1 MKTVNCEK
9 SIGGRQALTDA
20 SRLTVAKLKAL
31 CVLHDL
37 PTSGRKADLVERLLE
52 AGLDRASV
60 GLPDAK
66 QAEEA
71 AEEVIS
77 LEPESEPEPEPEP
90 IFIEAEPAPVDVA
103 VPLPTTP
110 EEEVLEAEVLD
121 AIPVDDE
128 PEVALE
134 TPPVVPLPGAKP
146 SNPTTLLDMIKT
158 PKAAAVVLVLLL
170 LGAGGSYWFGQQLQ
184 PVTVD
189 ALRYGDRMG
198 FVLVGGELTATE
210 GFVEPVIEQLDIE
223 DDICRL
229 EVSFSGTGDVA
240 VHQGTMLD
248 IPSQGSDDRLL
259 GTVSVR
265 GAHGAE
271 WLAVQQEATYD
282 LDELVVKRHLRSIV
296 PGSSECSSSS
306 ASASGTAELTLTSWT
321 EIGDRVNLRSN
332 ANWEVDLEGVVRGST
347 TTYGVG
353 GLLGSFEVFAP
364 GIAMLTQPVELQS
377 LVGTVPIE
385 KGATGTGL
393 GWDWSVIGA
402 EDFAGKR
409 MWRIVATQPDLNT
422 YCLGS
427 ATLSMWV
434 EADNPWASRQT
445 VDVRL
450 SSDNA
455 GQQDCSTLSQQ
466 LGDAVLPDGEFRLT
480 HTFERTS
487 LSRGEDRLDLG
498 TTYIGRPSPSE
509 LGAPDE
515 SLVTWTRNASHVPD
529 GASAATTTLEE
540 AVACLRAV
548 GSSAS
553 GANAALDDEGYIWRA
568 VGDSGGD
575 VDAWNLSWVGTDD
588 AHGWVRL
595 DVGAGE
601 NGTCSFVNKESQDL
615 GIVWNRE
622 SAPAVLSMGEV
633 EEMLLAEGRF
643 PEFVGSRGLFD
654 TTGNHNDGLRRGVLV
669 AVPDDGLTGLISEL
683 VDGEAGATTYDY
695 VRTWEAQGWESTLS
709 VAVDA
714 TSGRV
719 LATSLIERPA

>member
-1 MKTVNCEK
+1 M
-9 SIGGRQALTDA
+9 
-20 SRLTVAKLKAL
+20 
-31 CVLHDL
+31 
-37 PTSGRKADLVERLLE
+37 
-52 AGLDRASV
+52 
-60 GLPDAK
+60 
-66 QAEEA
+66 
-71 AEEVIS
+71 
-77 LEPESEPEPEPEP
+77 
-90 IFIEAEPAPVDVA
+90 
-103 VPLPTTP
+103 
-110 EEEVLEAEVLD
+110 
-121 AIPVDDE
+121 
-128 PEVALE
+128 
-134 TPPVVPLPGAKP
+134 
-146 SNPTTLLDMIKT
+146 
-158 PKAAAVVLVLLL
+158 
-170 LGAGGSYWFGQQLQ
+170 
-184 PVTVD
+184 
-189 ALRYGDRMG
+189 
-198 FVLVGGELTATE
+198 
-210 GFVEPVIEQLDIE
+210 
-223 DDICRL
+223 
-229 EVSFSGTGDVA
+229 
-240 VHQGTMLD
+240 
-248 IPSQGSDDRLL
+248 
-259 GTVSVR
+259 
-265 GAHGAE
+265 
-271 WLAVQQEATYD
+271 
-282 LDELVVKRHLRSIV
+282 KRHLRSIV
-296 PGSSECSSSS
+296 PGSSDCSSSS
-306 ASASGTAELTLTSWT
+306 ASASGTADLTLTSWT

-332 ANWEVDLEGVVRGST
+332 ADWEVDLEGVVRGST

-409 MWRIVATQPDLNT
+409 MWRIVATQPDLST

-498 TTYIGRPSPSE
+498 TTYVGRPSPSE

-515 SLVTWTRNASHVPD
+515 SLVSWTRNASHVPD

-622 SAPAVLSMGEV
+622 SAPAVLSMDEV
-633 EEMLLAEGRF
+633 EGCCS
-643 PEFVGSRGLFD
+643 PRGGFRNLWEAKGCLTPTAIT
-654 TTGNHNDGLRRGVLV
+654 TTGCAAGCWLRS
-669 AVPDDGLTGLISEL
+669 PTMD
-683 VDGEAGATTYDY
+683 
-695 VRTWEAQGWESTLS
+695 
-709 VAVDA
+709 
-714 TSGRV
+714 
-719 LATSLIERPA
+719 

>member
-1 MKTVNCEK
+1 M
-9 SIGGRQALTDA
+9 TDA

-31 CVLHDL
+31 CVLQDL
-37 PTSGRKADLVERLLE
+37 PTGGRKADLVERLLA
-52 AGLDRASV
+52 AGLDRTTL
-60 GLPDAK
+60 GLSEAK
-66 QAEEA
+66 PPEA
-71 AEEVIS
+71 GDEEVIS
-77 LEPESEPEPEPEP
+77 LEPEPEPEPVAVEVEEVSL
-90 IFIEAEPAPVDVA
+90 EAD
-103 VPLPTTP
+103 VPLPSAR
-110 EEEVLEAEVLD
+110 EDEVLEAEVLEAEVLD
-121 AIPVDDE
+121 TEEEDR
-128 PEVALE
+128 LE
-134 TPPVVPLPGAKP
+134 SPPVVPLPGSKP
-146 SNPTTLLDMIKT
+146 SGPTTLLDMVRT

-170 LGAGGSYWFGQQLQ
+170 VGAGGWYWVGQQLQ

-189 ALRYGDRMG
+189 ALRYGDQMG
-198 FVLVGGELTATE
+198 FILVDGELTATE

-296 PGSSECSSSS
+296 PGSSDCSSSS
-306 ASASGTAELTLTSWT
+306 ASASGAAELTLTSWT
-321 EIGDRVNLRSN
+321 EIGDRVNLRTN
-332 ANWEVDLEGVVRGST
+332 ADWEIDLEGVVRGST

-364 GIAMLTQPVELQS
+364 GIAMLSQPVELQS

-409 MWRIVATQPDLNT
+409 MWRIVATQPDLST

-450 SSDNA
+450 SADNT
-455 GQQDCSTLSQQ
+455 GQQDCSTLSKQ

-487 LSRGEDRLDLG
+487 LSRGDDRLDLG
-498 TTYIGRPSPSE
+498 TTYVGRPSPSE
-509 LGAPDE
+509 LGAPEE

-529 GASAATTTLEE
+529 GAPAATTTLED
-540 AVACLRAV
+540 AVACLRSV

-553 GANAALDDEGYIWRA
+553 GANAALDDDGYIWRS
-568 VGDSGGD
+568 VGDSGGE

-588 AHGWVRL
+588 AHGWVRV

-601 NGTCSFVNKESQDL
+601 NGGCTFVSKESQDL
-615 GIVWNRE
+615 GIVWNRD
-622 SAPAVLSMGEV
+622 SAPAVLTMEEV
-633 EEMLLAEGRF
+633 EGMLIAEGRF
-643 PEFVGSRGLFD
+643 PEFVGASGLFGTSGD
-654 TTGNHNDGLRRGVLV
+654 HNEGLRRGVLV

-683 VDGEAGATTYDY
+683 GDGDAGATTYDF

-714 TSGRV
+714 SSGRV
-719 LATSLIERPA
+719 LATSLVERPA

>member
-1 MKTVNCEK
+1 
-9 SIGGRQALTDA
+9 LTDA
-20 SRLTVAKLKAL
+20 SSLTVAKLKAL

-37 PTSGRKADLVERLLE
+37 PTGGRKAELVERLLE
-52 AGLDRASV
+52 AGLDRISV
-60 GLPDAK
+60 GLSVQDAP
-66 QAEEA
+66 EPEV
-71 AEEVIS
+71 EEVIS
-77 LEPESEPEPEPEP
+77 LELEPEPEVLA
-90 IFIEAEPAPVDVA
+90 IEAEPAPAADV
-103 VPLPTTP
+103 VPLPKN
-110 EEEVLEAEVLD
+110 EEEDVLEAEVLD
-121 AIPVDDE
+121 AIPVEDDV
-128 PEVALE
+128 PEGTDRVDE
-134 TPPVVPLPGAKP
+134 VPPAVPLPGSKP
-146 SNPTTLLDMIKT
+146 GGNATLFDMIRT
-158 PKAAAVVLVLLL
+158 PKAAAVLLVLLL
-170 LGAGGSYWFGQQLQ
+170 LGAGGWYWVEQQLE

-189 ALRYGDRMG
+189 ALRYGDEMG
-198 FVLVGGELTATE
+198 FVLIDGQLTATE
-210 GFVEPVIEQLDIE
+210 GFVEPVIQQLDIE

-229 EVSFSGTGDVA
+229 EVSFSGSGDVA
-240 VHQGTMLD
+240 VHEGTMLD

-296 PGSSECSSSS
+296 PGSSDCSSSS
-306 ASASGTAELTLTSWT
+306 ASASGAAELTLTSWT
-321 EIGDRVNLRSN
+321 EIGDRVTLRSN
-332 ANWEVDLEGVVRGST
+332 ADWEVDLEGVVRGST

-377 LVGTVPIE
+377 LVGTTPIE
-385 KGATGTGL
+385 TGATGSGL
-393 GWDWSVIGA
+393 GWDWSVVGA

-409 MWRIVATQPDLNT
+409 MWRIVATQPDLAT

-450 SSDNA
+450 SSDNN

-487 LSRGEDRLDLG
+487 LSRGADRLDLG
-498 TTYIGRPSPSE
+498 TTYIGRPSPNE
-509 LGAPDE
+509 LGAPDDA
-515 SLVTWTRNASHVPD
+515 LVDWTRNASHVPD
-529 GASAATTTLEE
+529 GAPSASTTLED
-540 AVACLRAV
+540 AFACLRSV

-553 GANAALDDEGYIWRA
+553 GANAALDNEGYIWRA
-568 VGDSGGD
+568 VGESGSVED
-575 VDAWNLSWVGTDD
+575 EWNLSWVGNDD
-588 AHGWVRL
+588 AHGWVRVN
-595 DVGAGE
+595 VGPGE
-601 NGTCSFVNKESQDL
+601 NGTCTFVHKESLDL

-622 SAPAVLSMGEV
+622 SAPAVLPLDEV
-633 EEMLLAEGRF
+633 EALLVAEGRF
-643 PEFVGSRGLFD
+643 PELVGSAGLFD
-654 TTGNHNDGLRRGVLV
+654 ADGGHNDGLRRGVLV

-695 VRTWEAQGWESTLS
+695 VRTWEHQGWDSSFS

-714 TSGRV
+714 TSGRL

>member
-1 MKTVNCEK
+1 
-9 SIGGRQALTDA
+9 LTDA
-20 SRLTVAKLKAL
+20 SSLTVAKLKAL

-37 PTSGRKADLVERLLE
+37 PTSGVKAVLVERLLE
-52 AGLDRASV
+52 AGLDRSSI
-60 GLPDAK
+60 GLPDLQTEDAS
-66 QAEEA
+66 
-71 AEEVIS
+71 EEVIS
-77 LEPESEPEPEPEP
+77 LEPEPEPVV
-90 IFIEAEPAPVDVA
+90 IEAEPASPAVE
-103 VPLPTTP
+103 VPLPAV
-110 EEEVLEAEVLD
+110 EDDEVLEAEVLD
-121 AIPVDDE
+121 AIPIEDDAPE
-128 PEVALE
+128 DAAPLPEV
-134 TPPVVPLPGAKP
+134 PPAVPLPGSKTAR
-146 SNPTTLLDMIKT
+146 NTTLLDMVKT
-158 PKAAAVVLVLLL
+158 PKAAAVLLVVLF
-170 LGAGGSYWFGQQLQ
+170 LGAGGWYWVEQQLD

-189 ALRYGDRMG
+189 ALRYGDEMG
-198 FVLVGGELTATE
+198 FVLIDGQLTATE

-240 VHQGTMLD
+240 VHEGTMLD
-248 IPSQGSDDRLL
+248 IPSQGSDTRLL

-296 PGSSECSSSS
+296 PGSNDCSSSS
-306 ASASGTAELTLTSWT
+306 ASASGAAELALTSWT
-321 EIGDRVNLRSN
+321 EIGDRVTLRSN
-332 ANWEVDLEGVVRGST
+332 ADWEVDLEGVVRGST

-377 LVGTVPIE
+377 LVGTTPIE
-385 KGATGTGL
+385 TGATGTGL
-393 GWDWSVIGA
+393 GWDWSVVGA

-409 MWRIVATQPDLNT
+409 MWRIVATQPDLAT

-450 SSDNA
+450 SSDNN

-487 LSRGEDRLDLG
+487 LTRGADRLDLG
-498 TTYIGRPSPSE
+498 TTYLGRPSPAE
-509 LGAPDE
+509 LGAPE
-515 SLVTWTRNASHVPD
+515 EALVDWTRNASHVPD
-529 GASAATTTLEE
+529 AASGASTTLEE
-540 AVACLRAV
+540 AVSCLRSV

-553 GANAALDDEGYIWRA
+553 GANAALDNEGYIWRA
-568 VGDSGGD
+568 VGDSGGE
-575 VDAWNLSWVGTDD
+575 VDAWNLSWVGNDD

-595 DVGAGE
+595 DVSSGE
-601 NGTCSFVNKESQDL
+601 SGTCTFVEKGPLDL

-622 SAPAVLSMGEV
+622 SAPAVLPMDEV
-633 EEMLLAEGRF
+633 EALLLAEDRF
-643 PEFVGSRGLFD
+643 PELVGSKGLFD
-654 TTGNHNDGLRRGVLV
+654 ANGGHNDGLRRGVLV

-695 VRTWEAQGWESTLS
+695 VRTWDQQGWDSTLS
-709 VAVDA
+709 VAIDG
-714 TSGRV
+714 TSGRL
-719 LATSLIERPA
+719 LATSLVERPA

>member
-1 MKTVNCEK
+1 M
-9 SIGGRQALTDA
+9 TDA
-20 SRLTVAKLKAL
+20 SSLTVAKLKAL

-37 PTSGRKADLVERLLE
+37 PTGGRKAELVERLLE
-52 AGLDRASV
+52 AGLDRSSV
-60 GLPDAK
+60 GLSVQDAP
-66 QAEEA
+66 EPEV
-71 AEEVIS
+71 EEVIS
-77 LEPESEPEPEPEP
+77 LELEPEPEV
-90 IFIEAEPAPVDVA
+90 IAIEAEPAPAADV
-103 VPLPTTP
+103 VPLPSD
-110 EEEVLEAEVLD
+110 EEEDVLEAEVLD
-121 AIPVDDE
+121 AIPVEDDVSE
-128 PEVALE
+128 GTDHVDEV
-134 TPPVVPLPGAKP
+134 PPAVPLPGSKP
-146 SNPTTLLDMIKT
+146 GGNATLLDMIRT
-158 PKAAAVVLVLLL
+158 PKAAAVLLVLLL
-170 LGAGGSYWFGQQLQ
+170 LGAGGWYWVEQQLE

-189 ALRYGDRMG
+189 ALRYGDEMG
-198 FVLVGGELTATE
+198 FVLIDGQLTATE
-210 GFVEPVIEQLDIE
+210 GFVEPVIQQLDIE

-229 EVSFSGTGDVA
+229 EVSFSGSGDVA
-240 VHQGTMLD
+240 VHEGTMLD

-296 PGSSECSSSS
+296 PGSNDCSSSS
-306 ASASGTAELTLTSWT
+306 ASASGAAELTLTSWT
-321 EIGDRVNLRSN
+321 EIGDRVTLRSN
-332 ANWEVDLEGVVRGST
+332 ADWEVDLEGVVRGST

-377 LVGTVPIE
+377 LVGTTPIE
-385 KGATGTGL
+385 TGATGSGL
-393 GWDWSVIGA
+393 GWDWSVVGA

-409 MWRIVATQPDLNT
+409 MWRIVATQPDLAT

-450 SSDNA
+450 SSDNN

-487 LSRGEDRLDLG
+487 LSRGADRLDLG
-498 TTYIGRPSPSE
+498 TTYIGRPSPNE
-509 LGAPDE
+509 LGAPDDA
-515 SLVTWTRNASHVPD
+515 LVDWTRNASHVPD
-529 GASAATTTLEE
+529 GAPSASTTLED
-540 AVACLRAV
+540 AFACLRSV

-553 GANAALDDEGYIWRA
+553 GANAALDNEGYIWRA
-568 VGDSGGD
+568 VGESGSVED
-575 VDAWNLSWVGTDD
+575 EWNLSWVGNDD
-588 AHGWVRL
+588 AHGWVRV
-595 DVGAGE
+595 DVGPGE
-601 NGTCSFVNKESQDL
+601 NGTCTFVQKESLDL

-622 SAPAVLSMGEV
+622 SAPAVLPLDEV
-633 EEMLLAEGRF
+633 EALLVAEGRF
-643 PEFVGSRGLFD
+643 PELVGSAGLFD
-654 TTGNHNDGLRRGVLV
+654 ADGGHNDGLRRGVLV

-695 VRTWEAQGWESTLS
+695 VRTWERGGWDSSFS

-714 TSGRV
+714 TSGRL

>member
-1 MKTVNCEK
+1 LKTVNCEK
-9 SIGGRQALTDA
+9 TFGGRGALSDA
-20 SRLTVAKLKAL
+20 SSLTVAKLKAL
-31 CVLHDL
+31 CVLHDQ
-37 PTSGRKADLVERLLE
+37 PTSGRKADLVARLLE
-52 AGLDRASV
+52 AGLDRSTV
-60 GLPDAK
+60 GLSEPREAE
-66 QAEEA
+66 QAD
-71 AEEVIS
+71 EEVIS
-77 LEPESEPEPEPEP
+77 LELEPEPVRAPEV
-90 IFIEAEPAPVDVA
+90 PVPKLDD
-103 VPLPTTP
+103 VPLPAAE

-121 AIPVDDE
+121 AIPIEDDAPE
-128 PEVALE
+128 EDTPPEVV
-134 TPPVVPLPGAKP
+134 PPVVPLPGSK
-146 SNPTTLLDMIKT
+146 STGPTTLFDMVKT

-170 LGAGGSYWFGQQLQ
+170 LGAGGWYWAGQQLN

-198 FVLVGGELTATE
+198 FVLVDGQLTATE
-210 GFVEPVIEQLDIE
+210 GFVEPVIDQLDIE

-229 EVSFSGTGDVA
+229 EVSFSGDGDVS
-240 VHQGTMLD
+240 VHQGTLLD

-265 GAHGAE
+265 GAHGME

-306 ASASGTAELTLTSWT
+306 ASASGSADLTLTSWT

-332 ANWEVDLEGVVRGST
+332 AAWEVDLEGVVRGST

-364 GIAMLTQPVELQS
+364 GIAMLTQPVELQA
-377 LVGTVPIE
+377 LVGSTPIE
-385 KGATGTGL
+385 KGATGSGL

-409 MWRIVATQPDLNT
+409 MWRIVATQPDLTT

-450 SSDNA
+450 SSENT

-487 LSRGEDRLDLG
+487 ISRGEDRLDLG
-498 TTYIGRPSPSE
+498 TTYVGRPSPNE
-509 LGAPDE
+509 LGAPEDA
-515 SLVTWTRNASHVPD
+515 LVDWTRNATHVPD
-529 GASAATTTLEE
+529 GATAASTTVED
-540 AVACLRAV
+540 AVACLRSV

-553 GANAALDDEGYIWRA
+553 GANGALDNEGYIWRA
-568 VGDSGGD
+568 VGDSDGS
-575 VDAWNLSWVGTDD
+575 VDAWNLSWVGNDD
-588 AHGWVRL
+588 AHGWVRV
-595 DVGAGE
+595 DVGPGDD
-601 NGTCSFVNKESQDL
+601 GSCTFVAKESLDL

-622 SAPAVLSMGEV
+622 SAPAVVSMSEV
-633 EEMLLAEGRF
+633 EGMLVAEGRF
-643 PEFVGSRGLFD
+643 PELMGNKGLFD
-654 TTGNHNDGLRRGVLV
+654 DDGSYNEGLRRGVLV

-683 VDGEAGATTYDY
+683 VDGDAGATTYDY
-695 VRTWEAQGWESTLS
+695 VRTWEAQGWDSSLS

-714 TSGRV
+714 TSGRL

>member
-1 MKTVNCEK
+1 MPSRLKRPLKK
-9 SIGGRQALTDA
+9 SFRLNQNQNRNRSLNPSSSRPNLLGGR
-20 SRLTVAKLKAL
+20 R
-31 CVLHDL
+31 C
-37 PTSGRKADLVERLLE
+37 
-52 AGLDRASV
+52 
-60 GLPDAK
+60 
-66 QAEEA
+66 
-71 AEEVIS
+71 
-77 LEPESEPEPEPEP
+77 
-90 IFIEAEPAPVDVA
+90 
-103 VPLPTTP
+103 PLPTAT

-134 TPPVVPLPGAKP
+134 TPPVVPLPAAKP
-146 SNPTTLLDMIKT
+146 SNPTTLLDMVKT

-170 LGAGGSYWFGQQLQ
+170 LGAGGYYWFGQQLQ

-189 ALRYGDRMG
+189 ALRYGDGMG

-229 EVSFSGTGDVA
+229 EVSFSEPGTSRCTKARCSTSIAGIGRSA
-240 VHQGTMLD
+240 
-248 IPSQGSDDRLL
+248 PWDRQ
-259 GTVSVR
+259 R
-265 GAHGAE
+265 AWGARS
-271 WLAVQQEATYD
+271 WWWPFSKRPYD

-296 PGSSECSSSS
+296 PGSSDCSSSS
-306 ASASGTAELTLTSWT
+306 ASASGTADLTLTSWT

-332 ANWEVDLEGVVRGST
+332 ADWEVDLEGVVRGST

-409 MWRIVATQPDLNT
+409 MWRIVATQPDLST

-487 LSRGEDRLDLG
+487 LSRGKTVWTSARPVD
-498 TTYIGRPSPSE
+498 RPSQ
-509 LGAPDE
+509 AN
-515 SLVTWTRNASHVPD
+515 LVHRT
-529 GASAATTTLEE
+529 
-540 AVACLRAV
+540 
-548 GSSAS
+548 
-553 GANAALDDEGYIWRA
+553 
-568 VGDSGGD
+568 
-575 VDAWNLSWVGTDD
+575 
-588 AHGWVRL
+588 
-595 DVGAGE
+595 
-601 NGTCSFVNKESQDL
+601 
-615 GIVWNRE
+615 
-622 SAPAVLSMGEV
+622 
-633 EEMLLAEGRF
+633 
-643 PEFVGSRGLFD
+643 SR
-654 TTGNHNDGLRRGVLV
+654 
-669 AVPDDGLTGLISEL
+669 
-683 VDGEAGATTYDY
+683 
-695 VRTWEAQGWESTLS
+695 W
-709 VAVDA
+709 
-714 TSGRV
+714 
-719 LATSLIERPA
+719 